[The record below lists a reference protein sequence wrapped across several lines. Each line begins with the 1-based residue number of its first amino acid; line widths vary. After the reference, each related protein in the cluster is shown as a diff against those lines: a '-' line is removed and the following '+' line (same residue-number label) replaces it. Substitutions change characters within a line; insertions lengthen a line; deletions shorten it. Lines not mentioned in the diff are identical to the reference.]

1 MDLLGSFQG
10 LILLVLGVGALA
22 MTGYAF
28 IDAVRRPAEAFTY
41 AGKRTKVFWLVVLG
55 AAFAITFV
63 IFVDVLSIFG
73 ILTVVAAAVYLVDV
87 RPAVRQYRGGRGGA
101 ARGPYGP
108 W

>member
-10 LILLVLGVGALA
+10 LILLVLGVGALGL
-22 MTGYAF
+22 TGFAF
-28 IDAVRRPAEAFTY
+28 VDAVRRPAEAFTY

-63 IFVDVLSIFG
+63 IFFDVLSIFG

-87 RPAVRQYRGGRGGA
+87 RPAVRQYRGGRGGS
-101 ARGPYGP
+101 ARGPYGG